1 MAVKKCATH
10 LYSVESFLYNLVN
23 STLRNNDLS
32 KLDTLGP
39 FCYLLSRY
47 LPFKCP
53 SGYFDYTV
61 FRGTSLSKEM
71 IEEYRAAIGRRI
83 LWPAF
88 TSTTKDRQVAELFSD
103 NALFI
108 IEVNGIHSQGARDIS
123 SISKY
128 PQEQEVL
135 FCAGQS
141 FILSKIEC
149 DSKNEKYLIYMSA

>member
-1 MAVKKCATH
+1 M
-10 LYSVESFLYNLVN
+10 
-23 STLRNNDLS
+23 
-32 KLDTLGP
+32 GP
-39 FCYLLSRY
+39 FCYLLSKY

-53 SGYFDYTV
+53 YGYLGYTV
-61 FRGTSLSKEM
+61 YRGTRLSEEM
-71 IEEYRAAIGRRI
+71 IEEYRVAIGRRI

-88 TSTTKDRQVAELFSD
+88 TSTTKDRQVAEFFSD

-108 IEVNGIHSQGARDIS
+108 IEVNGSHSQGARDIS

-141 FILSKIEC
+141 FTVSKIEC
-149 DSKNEKYLIYMSA
+149 DSKNEKYFIYMSA